1 MMLSRNQTVKPD
13 MAILFVLLLVA
24 LVALIYVF
32 LDRREK
38 RRAAA
43 GEARLSAL
51 RLIFGA
57 VAALLMLFA
66 GGCSLLF
73 LINQDGAYVTWET
86 VAVLGLPPLAVGAL
100 VWWLAMRRKPG

>member
-1 MMLSRNQTVKPD
+1 MLF
-13 MAILFVLLLVA
+13 LFVVLLLLLVA
-24 LVALIYVF
+24 AIYLI
-32 LDRREK
+32 LDRRER

-43 GEARLSAL
+43 GEPRLSAL

-57 VAALLMLFA
+57 TAALLMLFA

-73 LINQDGAYVTWET
+73 LMDLDGEYVT
-86 VAVLGLPPLAVGAL
+86 VGSVLFVGLQGLGVGAL

>member
-1 MMLSRNQTVKPD
+1 MS
-13 MAILFVLLLVA
+13 IIFLLLLFA
-24 LVALIYVF
+24 LAAAIYVL

-51 RLIFGA
+51 RLVFGSA
-57 VAALLMLFA
+57 AALLMLFA

-73 LINQDGAYVTWET
+73 LANQDGAYVTWQT

>member
-1 MMLSRNQTVKPD
+1 MMLSRDQTVKPD

-43 GEARLSAL
+43 GEAPE
-51 RLIFGA
+51 
-57 VAALLMLFA
+57 V
-66 GGCSLLF
+66 
-73 LINQDGAYVTWET
+73 IN
-86 VAVLGLPPLAVGAL
+86 
-100 VWWLAMRRKPG
+100 

>member
-1 MMLSRNQTVKPD
+1 VFL
-13 MAILFVLLLVA
+13 LFVLLLFA
-24 LVALIYVF
+24 LGAMIYII
-32 LDRREK
+32 LDRRER

-43 GEARLSAL
+43 GETRLSAL

-57 VAALLMLFA
+57 AAALLMLFA

-73 LINQDGAYVTWET
+73 LMNQDGEYVTVGSVMI
-86 VAVLGLPPLAVGAL
+86 VALQALGVGAL